1 MCLRIFV
8 LARRRAQGWQEFLET
23 AQHNKSTD
31 DCLLLAVFCHL
42 HLLVRT
48 TCSFQRDWGAAARK
62 FSAKI
67 SFWCQ
72 TGFQSTKE
80 PFLPTCSQFLSHW
93 DWKKFRFGGKKILL
107 VGRSFFWFSCFHTM
121 DSEPLRRFWWQCHL
135 VCTTITLM
143 SPHILTGAQ
152 GGGRYVVP
160 NKSMKDSMTEAGFF
174 IPVHFQITFVL
185 IIFQMIP

>member
-1 MCLRIFV
+1 MIV
-8 LARRRAQGWQEFLET
+8 
-23 AQHNKSTD
+23 S
-31 DCLLLAVFCHL
+31 CLLFSATYICSWELPAPSKETEVQLLGSFLPKSHFDVKLGFNLPRSHFFLLVPNFCHIGTEKNSDL
-42 HLLVRT
+42 
-48 TCSFQRDWGAAARK
+48 
-62 FSAKI
+62 
-67 SFWCQ
+67 
-72 TGFQSTKE
+72 E
-80 PFLPTCSQFLSHW
+80 
-93 DWKKFRFGGKKILL
+93 GKKILL